1 MKDFRNFIQEEEKKH
16 TGIKPDATD
25 LIRISD
31 ANHYFNK
38 YKTEQ
43 LILSGVGN
51 STSLK
56 EILIDFGNVIKNSK
70 GQELELLADAYIV
83 YDRIKDD

>member
-1 MKDFRNFIQEEEKKH
+1 MKDFRNFIQEEEKKY

-38 YKTEQ
+38 YQAKQ
-43 LILSGVGN
+43 LILSGDVVPKGTLGCGCD
-51 STSLK
+51 SPYPRYLPAK
-56 EILIDFGNVIKNSK
+56 EKTKCMNCRT
-70 GQELELLADAYIV
+70 EY
-83 YDRIKDD
+83 